1 MRKPCGTGK
10 IFQDNSRKNMHIA
23 IDAVGIRGHG
33 GAAVLSELL
42 HWLPRVRPEWRWHVF
57 LFERDLR
64 EFDDPVVGD
73 HVKIE
78 HTRYGD
84 SGWARLRW
92 INSELQKRVQAIG
105 ADVIFSFANIG
116 FDRPS
121 RPQVVF
127 VQQSNAFFDEGIPSW
142 DILRWARMRF
152 MRQQIL
158 RGARSSHAVIVQIE
172 AMRSRMREIAPYLD
186 GKICVIPSGYRTPS
200 ANPVIRSGKK
210 AMIDGASR
218 PRLIYV
224 SHPSEHKNH
233 VALVQALARIIKDF
247 PSANL
252 LLTLERKYPPNARY
266 TAFVEEICQIAE
278 QAGVEKQL
286 LWLGILGSDEVA
298 NALASSDLM
307 VFPSLAES
315 FGLGIVEAMA
325 MGCPIAAADLPY
337 AHDVAG
343 EAAIYFEPR
352 NAESIAESIVAILND
367 DEGLMR
373 LKSAGAKRKMRFSYE
388 RIAGEVA
395 RVLEDANEK
404 RVSR

>member
-1 MRKPCGTGK
+1 MY
-10 IFQDNSRKNMHIA
+10 IA

-42 HWLPRVRPEWRWHVF
+42 HWLPRVKPEWHWHVF

-78 HTRYGD
+78 HTRCGD
-84 SGWARLRW
+84 RGWARLHW
-92 INSELQKRVQAIG
+92 IRSELQERVRAIG
-105 ADVIFSFANIG
+105 TDVIFSFANIG
-116 FDRPS
+116 SDHPC

-127 VQQSNAFFDEGIPSW
+127 VQQPNAFFDEAMPFW
-142 DILRWARMRF
+142 EILRWARMRF

-158 RGARSSHAVIVQIE
+158 RGARSSRAVIVQTE
-172 AMRSRMREIAPYLD
+172 AMRRRIQELAPYLD

-200 ANPVIRSGKK
+200 ANPVVRPEIK
-210 AMIDGASR
+210 ALIDSASR

-233 VALVQALARIIKDF
+233 AALVQALARIIKDF

-252 LLTLERKYPPNARY
+252 LLTLERKHPPNARY
-266 TAFVEEICQIAE
+266 AAFVEEICQIAE
-278 QAGVEKQL
+278 QAGVEKRL
-286 LWLGILGSDEVA
+286 LWLGILEPDEVA
-298 NALASSDLM
+298 YALANNDLM

-315 FGLGIVEAMA
+315 FGLGLAEAMA

-343 EAAIYFEPR
+343 EAAIYFKPR
-352 NAESIAESIVAILND
+352 DAQSIAESIVAILKD
-367 DEGLMR
+367 DEGLMH
-373 LKSAGAKRKMRFSYE
+373 LKSAGSERKMRFSYE

-395 RVLEDANEK
+395 RVLEDADEK